1 MRRRIRWAPA
11 FALAL
16 MVVCVPAYGQ
26 GGYNK
31 AAFETVMEDATKQM
45 RVLLGTLI
53 GEDWAKAQAGSAA
66 IAEQAK
72 KIHALTPKVGA
83 DKIADFQAHADSL
96 EARANRLTAAAKAR
110 DAARASA
117 LYGATVGTCMDCHRI
132 FRK

>member
-1 MRRRIRWAPA
+1 MRRQIQWAPV

-16 MVVCVPAYGQ
+16 IVVCGPAYGQ
-26 GGYNK
+26 GSYNK
-31 AAFETVMEDATKQM
+31 SAFETVMEDATKQM

-53 GEDWAKAQAGSAA
+53 GEDWAKAQAGSAS

-72 KIHALTPKVGA
+72 KIHALTPKAGA

-96 EARANRLTAAAKAR
+96 EARANRLNAAAKAR
-110 DAARASA
+110 DGAKAAA
-117 LYGATVGTCMDCHRI
+117 LYGATVATCMDCHRI